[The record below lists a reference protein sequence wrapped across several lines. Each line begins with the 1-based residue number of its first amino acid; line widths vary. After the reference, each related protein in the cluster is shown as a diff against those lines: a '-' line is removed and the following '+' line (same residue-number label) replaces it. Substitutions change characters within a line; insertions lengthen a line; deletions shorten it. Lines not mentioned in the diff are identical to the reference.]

1 MLTHLKNPPLAHFL
15 SRKSITKSQINV
27 CLQCP
32 FPHPRSCPSL
42 VQRQSTAG
50 AMDLT
55 RSPHTVALPS
65 TCHRFCVTRKK
76 KWRGE
81 GRSND
86 NAATY
91 QIKTFQLL
99 VNTPNSQHRIESVC
113 RREQDQAA
121 LCPRLVLS
129 RIDGISLTA
138 SQSVLSMYSA
148 LNPSKGVR
156 SGMDFF

>member
-1 MLTHLKNPPLAHFL
+1 MSACSAHFL
-15 SRKSITKSQINV
+15 THTPVPAWYRGRALQLPWTSQDHHT
-27 CLQCP
+27 LWHCP
-32 FPHPRSCPSL
+32 APATDFVSH
-42 VQRQSTAG
+42 A
-50 AMDLT
+50 
-55 RSPHTVALPS
+55 
-65 TCHRFCVTRKK
+65 KK

-86 NAATY
+86 NVVTY